1 MKLVKPVTIT
11 DSNLTS
17 TSVAETD
24 YSAWSSV
31 TSYTIGQK
39 VIVVATH
46 KIYEALTNNTNKYP
60 PSYIEGATPD
70 WLEIGATNAWK
81 MFDQS
86 YQSQTTNTGNI
97 TVVLEP
103 GRINSLGLMNCDA
116 AAINLK
122 LTVDSADVYDNDLDV
137 TIGNVNNWY
146 EYFFNPIERKT
157 DFVITDIPVFGDGIL
172 TITLSSGITDTVK
185 CGLCIPGFFVSLG
198 DSLWGASIGILDYSK
213 KEVDIYGNYSLVER
227 NYSSTLSDSIF
238 IENGRVAYVKKT
250 IAEYRASP
258 ALWVASEEYEGL
270 FVYGFYRDFSIV
282 MESPAGSQCSIEI
295 EGLT

>member
-1 MKLVKPVTIT
+1 MKLVKPTAVTDAI
-11 DSNLTS
+11 LTS
-17 TSVAETD
+17 STVHETD
-24 YSAWSSV
+24 YTAWNNSTAYV
-31 TSYTIGQK
+31 AGNT

-46 KIYEALTNNTNKYP
+46 KIYESLTSNTNKYP
-60 PSYIEGATPD
+60 PDYLGGTTPD

-116 AAINLK
+116 AAINVK
-122 LTVDSADVYDNDLDV
+122 LTVDSVDVYDNDLEV
-137 TIGNVNNWY
+137 IIGNINNWY

-157 DFVITDIPVFGDGIL
+157 DFVITDIPVFGDGVL
-172 TITLSSGITDTVK
+172 TVTLSAGITDTVK
-185 CGLCIPGFFVSLG
+185 CGLCIPGFYVSLG
-198 DSLWGASIGILDYSK
+198 DSLWGATIGILDYSK

-227 NYSSTLSDSIF
+227 NFSSTLSDSVF

-250 IAEYRASP
+250 IAEYRATP